1 MTTNLVII
9 EDALRDINVISEID
23 TASAEQGAYA
33 LRKLNQLMEVWKEQ
47 DVDFGWF
54 AQDSTAATIPVPDWA
69 ELGVTAALSIAI
81 APKYGATVSQE
92 LIVIAKTAI
101 GMIKRKS
108 ISEKLDNT
116 DMDHLPIGSGHYYG
130 YRQNILTGR

>member
-9 EDALRDINVISEID
+9 DDALRDINVISEIE

-47 DVDFGWF
+47 DVNFGWF
-54 AQDSTAATIPVPDWA
+54 AQTATTDTIPVPDWA
-69 ELGVTAALSIAI
+69 ELGVTSALAITIAS
-81 APKYGATVSQE
+81 KYGATVSQE
-92 LIVIAKTAI
+92 TIIVAQSAI

-116 DMDHLPIGSGHYYG
+116 DMGHLPIGSGHYYG